1 MFLSAS
7 NDPHRSGV
15 HPRLWLLYRL
25 ETHQSNQVTWK
36 NLAEESSQNKAP
48 ATYWADRRAL
58 RADKK
63 PHVVLLAAS
72 CRKLAVRGHV
82 IRSAVR

>member
-1 MFLSAS
+1 VA
-7 NDPHRSGV
+7 
-15 HPRLWLLYRL
+15 
-25 ETHQSNQVTWK
+25 WK
-36 NLAEESSQNKAP
+36 NLAEECSQNKAP

-72 CRKLAVRGHV
+72 CRKFAVRGHV